1 MLIAEQQKLFD
12 YPPDE
17 IERNEFILFDRLEKI
32 KQIIAKYGEENFYF
46 AYSGGKDSTVLHY
59 LLDMAIPDNKIPR
72 VFSNTGLEYREIYK
86 FVKNL
91 QDKDNRIIMLTAR
104 KNIVKTL
111 ERVGYPF
118 KSKIHSVFVEMY
130 QKGSTAP
137 SLERYLSKGG
147 GQFGCCPKILRY
159 HFTPECKLKISAR
172 CCNEF
177 KKDTFNDWIKENKKS
192 ILITGMRK
200 EEGGQRVNINCIV
213 ISKKSGEVTR
223 FHPLAVV
230 TEAWENW
237 FIDTYGIRLCELYY
251 YPYNFERTGCVGCP
265 FNIKIEKELEILKEK
280 LPNEYRRARLY
291 FGPVYREYQRIGYRI
306 KGKENKK

>member
-12 YPPDE
+12 YLPDE
-17 IERNEFILFDRLEKI
+17 IEQNEFILFDRLEKI
-32 KQIIAKYGEENFYF
+32 KQIIEMYGEENFYLSF
-46 AYSGGKDSTVLHY
+46 SGGKDSTVLHY

-91 QDKDNRIIMLTAR
+91 QDKDNRIIMLATR

-118 KSKIHSVFVEMY
+118 KSKKHSEIVEMY

-137 SLERYLSKGG
+137 SIERYLSKGG
-147 GQFGCCPKILRY
+147 GQFGCPKVLRY

-177 KKDTFNDWIKENKKS
+177 KKDAFNDWIKLKENKKS

-200 EEGGQRVNINCIV
+200 EEGGHRVDINCIV
-213 ISKKSGEVTR
+213 IKKSGQVTR

-230 TEAWENW
+230 TDAWENW
-237 FIDTYGIRLCELYY
+237 FIDTYGIQLCDLYY

-265 FNIKIEKELEILKEK
+265 FKINIEKELEILKEK
-280 LPNEYRRARLY
+280 LPNEYRRAWLY
-291 FGPVYREYQRIGYRI
+291 FGPVYREYQRIGYRF
-306 KGKENKK
+306 KGEVKP